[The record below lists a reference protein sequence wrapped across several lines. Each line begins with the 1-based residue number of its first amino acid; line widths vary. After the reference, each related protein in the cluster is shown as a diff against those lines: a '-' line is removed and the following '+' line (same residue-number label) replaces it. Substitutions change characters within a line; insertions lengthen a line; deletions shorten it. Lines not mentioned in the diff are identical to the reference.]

1 MRRTALAGRNAGISS
16 TQPLYPPRSIHKA
29 LGVAGTRAHD
39 PRSFAVTP
47 LRVSGMNGDD
57 IDPLEAGPD
66 PQVKD
71 FNLRS
76 EAADGAEE
84 DDEDDEGEEEG
95 SEEAMDETDEEDDE
109 ESTPA
114 KRGRGRPSRR
124 SVPEDRSDAASMGGL
139 ASMVSAQRNVGS
151 KRKRRDPLMPKG
163 APDPVEWSKVGNM
176 QQGGRAHLVRRTFSG
191 VRGSLLNARTQYISQ
206 W

>member
-1 MRRTALAGRNAGISS
+1 MRRTTLAGRNTASQSI
-16 TQPLYPPRSIHKA
+16 QPLYPPRSVQKA

-39 PRSFAVTP
+39 PRFFAVTP

-66 PQVKD
+66 PQVED
-71 FNLRS
+71 FNVRS
-76 EAADGAEE
+76 KAADDAEE
-84 DDEDDEGEEEG
+84 DDEDDEEEEEDSEEATEETVEEEG
-95 SEEAMDETDEEDDE
+95 E
-109 ESTPA
+109 ESMPA

-176 QQGGRAHLVRRTFSG
+176 QEGGRAHLVRRAFYG
-191 VRGSLLNARTQYISQ
+191 VRESLLNARTQYNSQ